1 MPAFYKELFY
11 KGILAIKKG
20 IVMAPQPRPA
30 IFAGH
35 NSTLQLCRLIGQ
47 FDLRNLLVVTDKP
60 LLELGILNEALA
72 ELSSHGVK
80 ATIFD
85 GVKPDP
91 TVGVVRSG
99 LTLLQENQCEAVL
112 AFGGGS
118 SIDAAKVIALAASN
132 NLDVQDCVGL
142 KKGKVP
148 SLPLFAVPT
157 TAGTGS
163 EVTLAAVISDDDT
176 HEKLV
181 VADPKVIPVGAA
193 LDPEIMKGL
202 PAHITAATGMDAL
215 THAIESYINSW
226 DTPECLHYGRAATRL
241 ILNNLPQACAQGH
254 DLAAREAMVLASY
267 YAGLAFTTCL
277 VGYVHAVSHQLG
289 AHYGVP
295 HGLAN
300 AMVLPH
306 VLELLR
312 DNAATRLAELAVY
325 CELGD
330 ESEPANELAQKLI
343 DRIWAL
349 NEEIGI
355 PRTTDVIKEED
366 IAGIVTAALK
376 EGSGYPVPRFLER
389 NECEALV
396 RGLRSAA

>member
-1 MPAFYKELFY
+1 MPVFFKEWGYRAF
-11 KGILAIKKG
+11 LAIKKG

-30 IFAGH
+30 MYVGQDAA
-35 NSTLQLCRLIGQ
+35 LQLCDTISHVGLQKILI
-47 FDLRNLLVVTDKP
+47 VTDKP
-60 LLELGILNEALA
+60 LMDIGIPQQVISRLNAG
-72 ELSSHGVK
+72 GV
-80 ATIFD
+80 ATAVYD

-91 TVGVVRSG
+91 TAGVVDEG
-99 LTLLQENQCEAVL
+99 LAMLKQEACDGVL
-112 AFGGGS
+112 AIGGGS
-118 SIDAAKVIALAASN
+118 SIDAAKVIALAATN
-132 NLDVQDCVGL
+132 NFQAEDCVGL
-142 KKGKVP
+142 KKGKLP

-163 EVTLAAVISDDDT
+163 EVTIAAVISNDET
-176 HEKLV
+176 HEKMV
-181 VADPKVIPVGAA
+181 VADPKIIPSAAA
-193 LDPEIMKGL
+193 LDPQIMKGL
-202 PAHITAATGMDAL
+202 PPHITAATGMDAL
-215 THAIESYINSW
+215 THAIESYINTW
-226 DTPECLHYGRAATRL
+226 ETPETLQYGRSATRL
-241 ILNNLPQACAQGH
+241 ILNNLGRACANGE
-254 DLAAREAMVLASY
+254 DMAARESMALASY

-289 AHYGVP
+289 GHYSVP
-295 HGLAN
+295 HGLGN

-312 DNAATRLAELAVY
+312 DSAATRLAELAVY
-325 CELGD
+325 CNLGD
-330 ESEPANELAQKLI
+330 ESEPDTELAQKLI

-366 IAGIVTAALK
+366 IPEIVTAALK

-389 NECEALV
+389 RECEALV